1 MRTTS
6 REVFTGMCAKKG
18 EGSRKENWNR
28 DSRGKAGLQPLR
40 EHSDVRAVNQNK
52 TVSVGISLHHIA
64 LAERNTQQN
73 HFQMCYLIADS
84 KVPKEQITMNFN
96 HLTNYTLSSM
106 AYKENILYIA

>member
-64 LAERNTQQN
+64 LVERNSPTESFSN
-73 HFQMCYLIADS
+73 VLPYC
-84 KVPKEQITMNFN
+84 
-96 HLTNYTLSSM
+96 
-106 AYKENILYIA
+106 